1 MRLTTSSLYLV
12 QPFPLSIHLHVVTSK
27 LVRDEGICS
36 AQRAILAEFIL
47 SDIFTCLSCTTTT
60 VQTSEIL
67 FCYFDCSEVPAVSD
81 SHLPS
86 TLKVLEQLPMEI
98 DETYTEAIER
108 INTQFGEDRELAVKI
123 LMWITTAFRPLTLLE
138 LQHALAVQPGD
149 TNFDEGG
156 ITDEATLLIVCRG
169 LVTLDE
175 LSQTV

>member
-1 MRLTTSSLYLV
+1 
-12 QPFPLSIHLHVVTSK
+12 
-27 LVRDEGICS
+27 
-36 AQRAILAEFIL
+36 
-47 SDIFTCLSCTTTT
+47 
-60 VQTSEIL
+60 
-67 FCYFDCSEVPAVSD
+67 
-81 SHLPS
+81 
-86 TLKVLEQLPMEI
+86 MEI

-149 TNFDEGG
+149 TNFDEDG
-156 ITDEATLLIVCRG
+156 ITDEATLLIVCGG